1 MTRDIDNNEQSRSAV
16 ITRVLEAVG
25 IVAKDLQF
33 HGSDG
38 QTTYFRYQGWRP
50 LPTIAEI
57 AISSLATEEVYEDHV
72 GDDERGRPIIRR
84 LYTYQLITT

>member
-25 IVAKDLQF
+25 IAAKDLQF

-57 AISSLATEEVYEDHV
+57 AISSLATEEVYEDHD

-84 LYTYQLITT
+84 LYTYQLITI

>member
-25 IVAKDLQF
+25 IAAKDLQF

-57 AISSLATEEVYEDHV
+57 AISALATEEVYEDHD
-72 GDDERGRPIIRR
+72 GDERGRPIIRR